1 MSTLRRRAGRAKS
14 GGPFRLLLAM
24 IGCGGMFARDN
35 GYAQSSEAVSSESAA
50 QALAKSIEAEQF
62 NQRYGPVRVRTS
74 AGVGAYY
81 TDNVFYSGNPKEDV
95 MIEPQAKLDALWP
108 VTRLNALRLS
118 LGLSYQWYLKNT
130 ALNSDAP
137 LVNPG
142 SELAWNLFVGDFH
155 IQLHERFSYEQSL
168 FFNSFAGENQP
179 FYNFNNVGT
188 FSRWDNHAGLDVTWS
203 LEKGVV
209 SVGYN
214 HENFISKTA
223 AFDYLDRASEWFTAN
238 AGYFL
243 GDHVQAGVEGRGSL
257 HHYDQETVLND
268 NWRARVGPFVEAK
281 LPEKVT
287 LRAGGGYD
295 TARFDEVGPANSD
308 YDSYYAYARVSQD
321 TRLFTHSIEVG
332 RKLLLGDNANNL
344 KTVYARYSISSPI
357 VRHVDLGA
365 HVSVNVAEEY
375 GGPSGFD
382 EKFTYYGGGLSVGYQ
397 FAKHW
402 RADLGYE
409 FLLKESDLAL
419 RDFHRNQVGLDVVW
433 TF

>member
-1 MSTLRRRAGRAKS
+1 
-14 GGPFRLLLAM
+14 
-24 IGCGGMFARDN
+24 
-35 GYAQSSEAVSSESAA
+35 
-50 QALAKSIEAEQF
+50 
-62 NQRYGPVRVRTS
+62 
-74 AGVGAYY
+74 
-81 TDNVFYSGNPKEDV
+81 
-95 MIEPQAKLDALWP
+95 
-108 VTRLNALRLS
+108 
-118 LGLSYQWYLKNT
+118 
-130 ALNSDAP
+130 
-137 LVNPG
+137 
-142 SELAWNLFVGDFH
+142 
-155 IQLHERFSYEQSL
+155 
-168 FFNSFAGENQP
+168 
-179 FYNFNNVGT
+179 
-188 FSRWDNHAGLDVTWS
+188 
-203 LEKGVV
+203 
-209 SVGYN
+209 VGYN

-419 RDFHRNQVGLDVVW
+419 RDFHRNQVGLDVAW
-433 TF
+433 SF